1 VVGFGNSPEVSKQ
14 GRISLGAQIC
24 PLPQIPISL
33 GYCSGNEIYLWR
45 MSYGIGLDLKSVGFG
60 IAIQSIESAF
70 FNSSTKGLALATYF
84 NVRL

>member
-1 VVGFGNSPEVSKQ
+1 
-14 GRISLGAQIC
+14 
-24 PLPQIPISL
+24 
-33 GYCSGNEIYLWR
+33 